1 MAKNLLILGG
11 LFVVLGVAPLAHAE
25 PVSAAVC
32 GQTYGAAA
40 KLGSDLKAISL
51 LLDKAGDCCAAD
63 MNADTAQTL
72 VQGIKTVVN
81 NTTLAAAKGADANE
95 AGKILSQAL
104 GCAGQPAIVAV
115 DPTLYSTVLADS
127 SEFAELARDEVDDK
141 DLIPLQPARIGALP
155 NNNQQPT
162 VSVEQ
167 K

>member
-1 MAKNLLILGG
+1 MAKNLFILAG
-11 LFVVLGVAPLAHAE
+11 LVVALGVAPVAQADT
-25 PVSAAVC
+25 AAVC

-72 VQGIKTVVN
+72 VKGIKTVVS
-81 NTTLAAAKGADANE
+81 NTTLAAAKGADAND

-104 GCAGQPAIVAV
+104 GCAGQPAIVAI

-127 SEFAELARDEVDDK
+127 SEFYELARDEMNDE
-141 DLIPLQPARIGALP
+141 DLIPLNTARIGALP

-162 VSVEQ
+162 VSIEQ